1 MKKMSVVALMLV
13 AGAAQAYEA
22 GDMVVRTGGA
32 SVHPDASS
40 SSVNITNPALGVAEG
55 VQVDVDDDT
64 QLGVSFTYFITPKL
78 GIEVLGATPFKHDI
92 IASNILAGAK
102 LAETKHLPPTISVQF
117 YPMAATS
124 KFQPYVG
131 AGLNYTLFFEEYT
144 TDTLTGAI
152 GALADIAAPGTAP
165 NGVVATSTSIELDD
179 SVGLAL
185 QAGFDYALTDKVGIN
200 AGIWYVDISTTADI
214 TAQTNVGTVNAT
226 IDVDIDPMVYMIGVS
241 YKL

>member
-92 IASNILAGAK
+92 IASNILAGA
-102 LAETKHLPPTISVQF
+102 
-117 YPMAATS
+117 
-124 KFQPYVG
+124 G
-131 AGLNYTLFFEEYT
+131 AR
-144 TDTLTGAI
+144 
-152 GALADIAAPGTAP
+152 PR
-165 NGVVATSTSIELDD
+165 NG
-179 SVGLAL
+179 
-185 QAGFDYALTDKVGIN
+185 
-200 AGIWYVDISTTADI
+200 
-214 TAQTNVGTVNAT
+214 
-226 IDVDIDPMVYMIGVS
+226 
-241 YKL
+241 